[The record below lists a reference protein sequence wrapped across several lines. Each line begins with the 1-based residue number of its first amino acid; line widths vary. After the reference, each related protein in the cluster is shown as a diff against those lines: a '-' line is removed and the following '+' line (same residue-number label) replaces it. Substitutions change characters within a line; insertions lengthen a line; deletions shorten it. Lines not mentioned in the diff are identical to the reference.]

1 MESSLK
7 KNSEEKNRIIS
18 HLDDLSKE
26 VSQIQLTQRNIADN
40 LQLRKFNADRIK
52 LENRIAANKR
62 DLQKYERQDISTQL
76 NALQSR
82 QEELVSERAEAMG
95 SLRQLEENIKDMGKM
110 LETDFKNIEKH
121 YAENKFK
128 YMVDELAM
136 NDLEKYATALEQ

>member
-7 KNSEEKNRIIS
+7 KISEEKNRIIS

-110 LETDFKNIEKH
+110 LETDFKNIEKQ